1 MPEHTE
7 ESLCLGWGLGGDN
20 VLSGPASD
28 KRRSYVL
35 CGRRGI
41 SGFASSAVKKNK
53 HKCREY

>member
-1 MPEHTE
+1 M
-7 ESLCLGWGLGGDN
+7 
-20 VLSGPASD
+20 LSGPASD

-41 SGFASSAVKKNK
+41 SGFASCAVKKNK